1 MWFDFHSLL
10 NKWNHFCLF
19 FCVLLLMMLQLLL
32 VVVRPFSNLF
42 SYFRS
47 STFSWAGKKD
57 KEWHKKLDYPYILA
71 CILPFLFIRLDDCNG
86 SFPLNAPTEDEKI
99 FSSFFASLI
108 QRNSLI
114 YFVLLSTSLSILWTI
129 DLLLLKFIFYSWL
142 LKNSSFTND

>member
-32 VVVRPFSNLF
+32 VVVRPFFHSFFLLSVINIFL
-42 SYFRS
+42 SRKKRIKNGIRS
-47 STFSWAGKKD
+47 WIT
-57 KEWHKKLDYPYILA
+57 LA
-71 CILPFLFIRLDDCNG
+71 CILPFLFIWLDDCNG
-86 SFPLNAPTEDEKI
+86 SFPLNAPAEDED
-99 FSSFFASLI
+99 FFLSLF

-129 DLLLLKFIFYSWL
+129 DLLLLKFIFYSYWKFL
-142 LKNSSFTND
+142 PLQMIN